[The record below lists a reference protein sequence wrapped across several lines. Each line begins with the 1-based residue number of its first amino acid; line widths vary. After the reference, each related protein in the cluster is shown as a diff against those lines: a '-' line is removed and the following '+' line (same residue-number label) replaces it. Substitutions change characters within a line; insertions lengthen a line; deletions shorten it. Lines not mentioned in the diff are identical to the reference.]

1 MDRIIL
7 FTNNQLPWRSKGTF
21 LQTCTCIQSSCMFCL
36 SALLLSLYIALN
48 KLARKLDKRMEEGT
62 QNRQQ
67 GFQKK
72 LRVVKSPSKSGLPSN
87 YPKWA
92 VDTSGIATPS
102 RSERGQAQPR
112 RLTTPL
118 PTSSTSATS
127 SSDSDLEN
135 Y

>member
-1 MDRIIL
+1 MTEESDGPDN
-7 FTNNQLPWRSKGTF
+7 TVHQHQLPWRSKGMCTGMQSPCDVLHFYTF
-21 LQTCTCIQSSCMFCL
+21 IVPV
-36 SALLLSLYIALN
+36 ALN
-48 KLARKLDKRMEEGT
+48 KLACKLDKRMEEGT
-62 QNRQQ
+62 QNKQQ

-72 LRVVKSPSKSGLPSN
+72 LCVIKSPLKSGLPSN

-127 SSDSDLEN
+127 SSESDLEN
-135 Y
+135 